1 MTFVIKH
8 KQLPYFLTWEG
19 TKDSFEAFKDQINME
34 MKQNGL
40 DSFTVTIIEDNIYL
54 QQKVDEPTTSKRS
67 ERKGPRVGNEV
78 KEKGPRSRGNVVSN
92 PTKRKLSQ
100 KPPIRKSGG
109 EDPGKLRTRKVATK
123 RKSPMKK
130 VGKGLDNFVE
140 SKTPTAPR
148 EKKDA

>member
-1 MTFVIKH
+1 MTFVMRH

-19 TKDSFEAFKDQINME
+19 TKGSFDNFKEQINME

-40 DSFTVTIIEDNIYL
+40 SSFTVTIMDDNVYL
-54 QQKVDEPTTSKRS
+54 EEVSDTTITPKLV
-67 ERKGPRVGNEV
+67 EEKGPRVGKEV

-100 KPPIRKSGG
+100 KLPIKKSGG

-123 RKSPMKK
+123 IKPPMKK
-130 VGKGLDNFVE
+130 VGKGLDSFIEN
-140 SKTPTAPR
+140 KTPTAPR